1 MVAQVVVKERNK
13 CKTSRG
19 HLLYSLTY
27 ILTIAFRIFPNKMKG
42 NFHIL
47 KRQISR
53 GLNYVISTLTHPDA
67 FFGTSII
74 ILECQNKRNHMGIPL
89 HLMGTNFKICA
100 HEM

>member
-1 MVAQVVVKERNK
+1 MVVKERDK

-19 HLLYSLTY
+19 HLLYFLTY

-53 GLNYVISTLTHPDA
+53 GLNYVTPPPLLPALTLVTRA
-67 FFGTSII
+67 VTAVRVCLS
-74 ILECQNKRNHMGIPL
+74 LCQSDNYACMSV
-89 HLMGTNFKICA
+89 T
-100 HEM
+100 